1 MIFLV
6 KANMLVVIYHI
17 QSLDSLSQMLEH
29 FVLNTE
35 DVFIFILLPI
45 VLNKIFYFR
54 SLQFV

>member
-6 KANMLVVIYHI
+6 KANMLVIYHI

>member
-54 SLQFV
+54 PLQFV